1 MIVNYGKFHKHLNR
15 LRLCGVDTQ
24 LNSYIQMKTMK
35 SLIPQFFKYTQSL
48 KIFIPDNP
56 CTPATDCS
64 ECMQA
69 DPMCAWCLN
78 TVSLK

>member
-1 MIVNYGKFHKHLNR
+1 
-15 LRLCGVDTQ
+15 
-24 LNSYIQMKTMK
+24 MKTMK

-56 CTPATDCS
+56 CTPAIDCS

-69 DPMCAWCLN
+69 DSMCAWCLD
-78 TVSLK
+78 TVSFK